1 MKMKVDAEAK
11 ARIAF
16 ALTLFVVVAALVTW
30 YAVAS
35 LGYTT
40 YRIETRDPVSG
51 LIVDA
56 PVEFH
61 GVDVG
66 KVAKIELAGPN
77 SVRILLSLKD
87 TAPVTTATVA
97 TITSRGLA
105 THGFTGYVYV
115 ALEDSGAEGRALAAP
130 SDGGPAV
137 IPVTAS
143 RSVNLDL
150 AIARVNEN
158 VETLTRQ
165 LETTLDPRTVATLK
179 QSAESLQHVSRALET
194 QVLPEAQKTLTRL
207 DDLSTSLTGVATKL
221 NRDPSV
227 ALRGTARRP
236 PGPGE
241 DR

>member
-1 MKMKVDAEAK
+1 MKLDAEAK
-11 ARIAF
+11 ARVAF
-16 ALTLFVVVAALVTW
+16 ALMLLVVAAALVTW

-35 LGYTT
+35 RGYTT
-40 YRIETRDPVSG
+40 YRIDTRDPVSG

-61 GVDVG
+61 GVIVG
-66 KVAKIELAGPN
+66 KVAKIELVGPS
-77 SVRILLSLKD
+77 SVRILLGIKD
-87 TAPVTTATVA
+87 TAPVTSATAA

-115 ALEDSGAEGRALAAP
+115 SLEDSGTDGHALAP
-130 SDGGPAV
+130 PPDGGPPV

-158 VETLTRQ
+158 VESITRQ

-179 QSAESLQHVSRALET
+179 QSAESLQHVSKALES
-194 QVLPEAQKTLTRL
+194 QVLPGAQKTLTRL
-207 DDLSTSLTGVATKL
+207 DELSTTLTGVATKL

-241 DR
+241 ER